1 LSLEDRYNNLKSF
14 TCCSDLSRLASV
26 CQTVRIL
33 YTKIRKITFASGDC
47 AQLRYGTVDVQLWS
61 SFQSLALNDSWPSS
75 KRLLMLQHAIIHLHA
90 CTFVSVSIE
99 KRIPRSFAIYSF
111 RAGCVV
117 VESSTLMRGERKVCV
132 EDQQG
137 ILQRH
142 PACYSPDDRWTRL
155 AAGVAFVLSVSL
167 GNQIC

>member
-1 LSLEDRYNNLKSF
+1 
-14 TCCSDLSRLASV
+14 
-26 CQTVRIL
+26 
-33 YTKIRKITFASGDC
+33 
-47 AQLRYGTVDVQLWS
+47 
-61 SFQSLALNDSWPSS
+61 
-75 KRLLMLQHAIIHLHA
+75 MLQHAIIHLHA

-167 GNQIC
+167 GNQICQSKNHTKVKDQGKIATIGVRILINISGIMQAY